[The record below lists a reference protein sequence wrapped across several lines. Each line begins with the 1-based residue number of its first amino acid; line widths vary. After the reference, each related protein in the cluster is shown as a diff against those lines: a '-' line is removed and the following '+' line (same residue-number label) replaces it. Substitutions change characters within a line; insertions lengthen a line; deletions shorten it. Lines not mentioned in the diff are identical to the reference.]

1 MHIKHQ
7 GKKILRGFNMNIKD
21 VNSLTTMIAAKS
33 QSMPQNSSAPAKI
46 SSVGL
51 EFISLVN
58 SSEFAAPANVSLS
71 DANQVDIKPAR
82 QEIQMAEDKKAPVR
96 ENVRKEDKAEAKEP
110 AADKNESASV
120 DKTDKAPARD
130 KETSTADNDE
140 KTTSSP
146 TEDRALA
153 ENQSSSD
160 DNQAETSAKDNVS
173 ENGQPVS
180 DSANTEGEGDAADSQ
195 ISPQDVVALASQLL
209 SLPQL
214 SQMGAVTV
222 FNAADGTYSVM
233 TGKELAAQIEAGNID
248 MVPVLSAD
256 NQSDITLLPPQTTMP
271 NAQPQ
276 AAKEGL
282 DISSLTPV
290 AADEQLV
297 PEMTDTAKNT
307 SQSKEAQILSPQNQ
321 TSNDSE
327 VKLSAPAESKA
338 AEQAAE
344 LSRRAGL
351 ENKAE
356 VKVNVQEENFSYT
369 SLRDVVVDK
378 KALNE
383 TVSAAQNT
391 DSGSNLS
398 QPVQN
403 VGSASLQTPAQQL
416 NLFAA
421 QSTPAGKVS
430 AEASA
435 PNAISGV
442 SSVADGA
449 SSGAH
454 QAAAAADASSVLKT
468 AARAEA
474 DNKTSFRDVYKGMG
488 REVVDQ
494 IKVNI
499 TKSAVKGV
507 DKIEIQ
513 LKPEDLGHIEIKMQI
528 SKDGKLQAH
537 IISSRAE
544 TMDMLQK
551 EMPSLEKA
559 FNDAGFS
566 LEDGS
571 LSFSFRDD
579 NQTGRET
586 AENQNLRSFLGD
598 VLDKSADN
606 ENSADLFSA
615 ENWDGKSALNIR
627 V

>member
-1 MHIKHQ
+1 
-7 GKKILRGFNMNIKD
+7 
-21 VNSLTTMIAAKS
+21 MIAAKS
-33 QSMPQNSSAPAKI
+33 QSMQQNSSAPAKT

-58 SSEFAAPANVSLS
+58 SSEFAVPANVSLS

-82 QEIQMAEDKKAPVR
+82 QEIQTAEDKKAPVR

-110 AADKNESASV
+110 AADKNEPASV

-130 KETSTADNDE
+130 KENATADNDE

-146 TEDRALA
+146 TEDQAPA
-153 ENQSSSD
+153 ENQSSSN
-160 DNQAETSAKDNVS
+160 DNQTESSAKDNVS

-271 NAQPQ
+271 NAQQP
-276 AAKEGL
+276 AAKKGL

-391 DSGSNLS
+391 DSVSNLS

-435 PNAISGV
+435 SNAISGV
-442 SSVADGA
+442 SSVTDGA

-454 QAAAAADASSVLKT
+454 QAAAAADASSMLKT
-468 AARAEA
+468 AARAEV

-488 REVVDQ
+488 REVVNQ

-559 FNDAGFS
+559 FNDA
-566 LEDGS
+566 
-571 LSFSFRDD
+571 
-579 NQTGRET
+579 
-586 AENQNLRSFLGD
+586 
-598 VLDKSADN
+598 
-606 ENSADLFSA
+606 
-615 ENWDGKSALNIR
+615 
-627 V
+627 

>member
-1 MHIKHQ
+1 MARCLHIKRQ
-7 GKKILRGFNMNIKD
+7 GKKFLRGFNMNIKD

-33 QSMPQNSSAPAKI
+33 QSMPQNSSAPAKT
-46 SSVGL
+46 SSVGM

-58 SSEFAAPANVSLS
+58 SSEFAAPANVSFS

-82 QEIQMAEDKKAPVR
+82 QEIQAAEDKKAPVR

-110 AADKNESASV
+110 AADKNEPASA
-120 DKTDKAPARD
+120 DKTDKAPAQD

-140 KTTSSP
+140 KTTPSP
-146 TEDRALA
+146 TEDQTPA
-153 ENQSSSD
+153 ENQSSSN

-195 ISPQDVVALASQLL
+195 ISPQDVVALAS
-209 SLPQL
+209 QL

-271 NAQPQ
+271 NAQQP
-276 AAKEGL
+276 AAKKGL

-391 DSGSNLS
+391 DGGSNLS

-403 VGSASLQTPAQQL
+403 VGSASLQTPVQQL

-421 QSTPAGKVS
+421 QNTPVARVS

-454 QAAAAADASSVLKT
+454 QAAAAADASSMLKT